1 MAIDPIIY
9 GYVVKEEKY
18 PDKAVIIEEGSKG
31 EWAYVVLEGEVKVAK
46 MAPKAMINIDTLGEG
61 AIFGEMAMFM
71 KGGGLR
77 TASVIAHGPVK
88 VGVLDSARLFDAYA
102 GIPPHIKSLFEA
114 MIKRLGDTTNA
125 VTWLV
130 GEKE

>member
-1 MAIDPIIY
+1 MSIDPIVY

-31 EWAYVVLEGEVKVAK
+31 EWAYVVLKGKVKVTK
-46 MAPKAMINIDTLGEG
+46 MAPKGIINIDTLGEG
-61 AIFGEMAMFM
+61 AVFGEMSMFM
-71 KGGGLR
+71 RGSGLR
-77 TASVIAHGPVK
+77 TASVIAHGPVQ
-88 VGVLDSARLFDAYA
+88 VGVLDSARLFDAYSS
-102 GIPPHIKSLFEA
+102 IPQQIKSLFET

-130 GEKE
+130 GEKG

>member
-1 MAIDPIIY
+1 MAIDPIIH

-31 EWAYVVLEGEVKVAK
+31 EWAYVILKGKVKVAK
-46 MAPKAMINIDTLGEG
+46 MAPKGIINIDTLGEG
-61 AIFGEMAMFM
+61 AVFGEMAMFM
-71 KGGGLR
+71 RESRLR
-77 TASVIAHGPVK
+77 TASVIAHGPVV
-88 VGVLDSARLFDAYA
+88 VGVLDSGRLFDAYA
-102 GIPPHIKSLFEA
+102 SVPQQIKSLFET

>member
-1 MAIDPIIY
+1 MAIDPVIY

-31 EWAYVVLEGEVKVAK
+31 EWAYIVLEGKVKVAK
-46 MAPKAMINIDTLGEG
+46 MAPKGIINVDTLGEG
-61 AIFGEMAMFM
+61 SVFGEMAMFM
-71 KGGGLR
+71 REGSLR
-77 TASVIAHGPVK
+77 TASVIAHGPVL
-88 VGVLDSARLFDAYA
+88 VGVFDSAKLFDAYA
-102 GIPPHIKSLFEA
+102 GVPRQIKSLFET
-114 MIKRLGDTTNA
+114 MIKRLGETTNA

>member
-1 MAIDPIIY
+1 MAIDPIVY

-31 EWAYVVLEGEVKVAK
+31 EWAYVVLKGEVKVIK
-46 MAPKAMINIDTLGEG
+46 MAPKGLIAIDTLGEG
-61 AIFGEMAMFM
+61 AVFGEMAMFM
-71 KGGGLR
+71 RGSGIR
-77 TASVIAHGPVK
+77 TASVVAHGPALI
-88 VGVLDSARLFDAYA
+88 GVLDSARLFDAYA
-102 GIPPHIKSLFEA
+102 SIPAQIKSLFET
-114 MIKRLGDTTNA
+114 MIKRLGDTTKA